1 MAKKK
6 KKLIKYNQTIRKIF
20 GGEGFDEGI
29 VRVPLDN
36 LIEMAMIV
44 GLKEENLNQKELI
57 KAFRRLWSNGEAE
70 DRALIADYLKSLD
83 TTFGPNRIVTD
94 LQAREEKI
102 DEILSHIPHTPTE
115 EAAIKERLADV
126 KLKKITPA
134 RIERELL
141 KIRQSRKRNALEE
154 SFDGAFDEAGNF
166 HFYHAFG
173 FEIGASRF
181 HKILALSCRPF
192 EEKELQRLD
201 EASLA
206 AKLALCKEKAIEA
219 KGKEVAAFL
228 QIANRPNRYL
238 SEEVKVKSA
247 KSMPENADL
256 TAVPIVDEAVRAI
269 FFEHFGIADVES
281 TSEAYRLYR
290 HEEKTIFSNEAWRV
304 HYRLM
309 LQVDKTW
316 LYRALWA
323 DETLPIDEDFA
334 SRKTEVEAQFDA
346 ELAALKDALMS
357 EAEGL
362 GIEEEAVEE
371 TIASIV
377 VEAIERKGVLEIPY
391 KTLKSINRQFAKQI
405 EGLKLKKQREE
416 LLAKTIRDFK
426 NLFPL
431 ARELRRKLVFHVGPT
446 NSGKTYAAMERLKA
460 ADTGYYLAP
469 LRLLAL
475 EGYENLLASGI
486 PASLVTG
493 EEQLIDEEAAHIS
506 STIEM
511 ANFQVDVDVCVI
523 DEVQMIDDPDRG
535 WAWAN
540 AIIGIPAKEVIMT
553 GSEDALEAVRE
564 LAEWLGEPLEVV
576 RFERKAPLILK
587 ESATSLKKLEPA
599 TAIVAFSRKDVLA
612 LKEQLCGRYDVSVVY
627 GNLSPEVRRH
637 EAKRFR
643 EGESQILVATDAIAM
658 GLNLP
663 IRTILFARDSKFD
676 GQSRRQLTPSEIR
689 QIAGRAGR
697 YGLHEEGYVGA
708 LSQPVLQTVAEL
720 IDEEATPIQGPYRV
734 MANFEHIDLI
744 AGILESQSL
753 SEILGFFVRHMQFD
767 GPFVAA
773 NIENM
778 LEIAKMVDLYKL
790 DLKAKY
796 HLACAPLSLGSAYLE
811 SVFHR
816 YLIVLEMGQ
825 PIPFSLP
832 EGLPNVA
839 QTSEMLLEAEER
851 VKEVSLYLW
860 LSYRFPDNFVDTEKA
875 LEARETLNAFIERS
889 LRKGVFAKSCRRC
902 GKPLPPN
909 FGFGIC
915 QECFQGGR
923 AIKRRYKHGR
933 R

>member
-36 LIEMAMIV
+36 LIEMAMIA
-44 GLKEENLNQKELI
+44 GLKEENLTQKELV
-57 KAFRRLWSNGEAE
+57 KAFRRLWSTGEAE
-70 DRALIADYLKSLD
+70 DRALITDYLKSLD
-83 TTFGPNRIVTD
+83 TTFGPDRIVTD

-102 DEILSHIPHTPTE
+102 EEILSRIPHTPTE
-115 EAAIKERLADV
+115 EAAIKEKLADV

-134 RIERELL
+134 RVEKALG
-141 KIRQSRKRNALEE
+141 KIRESRKRSVLEE
-154 SFDGAFDEAGNF
+154 KFDGAFDESGVF

-173 FEIGASRF
+173 FEIAHERF
-181 HKILALSCRPF
+181 HKILALGCRPF
-192 EEKELQRLD
+192 EEGDLERLD
-201 EASLA
+201 EKALE
-206 AKLALCKEKAIEA
+206 AKLAACKEQAIEA
-219 KGKEVAAFL
+219 KEREVKTFL
-228 QIANRPNRYL
+228 ELANRPHRYL
-238 SEEVKVKSA
+238 SLDAILQSVKSM
-247 KSMPENADL
+247 SENVDL
-256 TAVPIVDEAVRAI
+256 TAVPIIEEAVRSI
-269 FFEHFGIADVES
+269 FYERFGVADVEA
-281 TSEAYRLYR
+281 TREAYRLFRY
-290 HEEKTIFSNEAWRV
+290 EEKTIFNHDAWRV
-304 HYRLM
+304 RYRLM
-309 LQVDKTW
+309 LSLDKKW
-316 LYRALWA
+316 LYKTLWA
-323 DETLPIDEDFA
+323 DEPLPIEEDWGR
-334 SRKTEVEAQFDA
+334 RKAEVEAQFDA
-346 ELAALKDALMS
+346 ELTALKDALMH
-357 EAEGL
+357 EADGL
-362 GIEEEAVEE
+362 GIEESAIEE
-371 TIASIV
+371 TIASMV
-377 VEAIERKGVLEIPY
+377 VEVIERKGVLEIPY

-431 ARELRRKLVFHVGPT
+431 ARELKRKLIFHVGPT
-446 NSGKTYAAMERLKA
+446 NSGKTYAAMEKLKA

-475 EGYENLLASGI
+475 EGYENLLSSGI

-493 EEQLIDEEAAHIS
+493 EEQLMDDEAAHIS

-553 GSEDALEAVRE
+553 GSVDALEAVEE

-587 ESATSLKKLEPA
+587 DRATSLKKLEPA

-612 LKEQLCGRYDVSVVY
+612 LKEQLSGRYDVSVVY
-627 GNLSPEVRRH
+627 GNLSPEVRRQ

-720 IDEEATPIQGPYRV
+720 IDEPATPIHGPYRV

-744 AGILESQSL
+744 AGILESRSL

-816 YLIVLEMGQ
+816 YLIALEMDQ

-832 EGLPNVA
+832 EDLPNVA

-875 LEARETLNAFIERS
+875 LEAREMLNTFIERS

-909 FGFGIC
+909 FGFSIC